1 MEPARVADMN
11 AEELQ
16 AWVRGSELSEQDVLD
31 ALRNPYCSVEVAE
44 AIAERRELLAGHTVR
59 ELLSSFRGL
68 AFARA
73 MDLIATLPWTSLL
86 ALAQNPRTPPMVG
99 RQAEKKLLAVLVRMS
114 LGEKVALARRVHRPL
129 LRPLIDAGD
138 RQVLIALLDNQ
149 RLSEND
155 VLLILNTAAAPPE
168 FYAELARHHR
178 WGQSYAV
185 RAALVRCPHAP
196 LPVALSALVQL
207 RSSDL
212 EAVATRPDVPEPV
225 RSAASALKE
234 REDKGLR
241 RVIEYSSYDSRSA
254 PAACE
259 SEGLR

>member
-11 AEELQ
+11 ADELR
-16 AWVRGSELSEQDVLD
+16 AWVRGGELSEHDVLD
-31 ALRNPYCSVEVAE
+31 ALRNPYCAAEVAE
-44 AIAERRELLAGHTVR
+44 AIADRPELLAAHTVR

-68 AFARA
+68 AFARV
-73 MDLIATLPWTSLL
+73 MDLVATLPWTSLL
-86 ALAQNPRTPPMVG
+86 ALAQNPKAPPMV
-99 RQAEKKLLAVLVRMS
+99 RRHVEKKLVAVLARMS

-129 LRPLIDAGD
+129 LRPLIEAGD
-138 RQVLIALLDNQ
+138 GQVLVALLDNQ

-155 VLLILNTAAAPPE
+155 VLLILNIAMAPPE
-168 FYAELARHHR
+168 FYNELARHHR

-185 RAALVRCPHAP
+185 RAALVRCRHTP

-212 EAVATRPDVPEPV
+212 EAVATRPDVPELV
-225 RSAASALKE
+225 RNAAAALRE

-241 RVIEYSSYDSRSA
+241 RVIEYPPHDSRSA

-259 SEGLR
+259 SESLR

>member
-11 AEELQ
+11 AAELRD
-16 AWVRGSELSEQDVLD
+16 WVRGGELTEADVLD
-31 ALRNPYCSVEVAE
+31 ALRNPYCSTEVAE
-44 AIAERRELLAGHTVR
+44 AIADRPELLAAHTVR

-86 ALAQNPRTPPMVG
+86 ALAQNPKTPPMIG
-99 RQAEKKLLAVLVRMS
+99 RQAEKKLLAVLARMN

-129 LRPLIDAGD
+129 LRPLIDAAD
-138 RQVLIALLDNQ
+138 RQVLVALLDNQ
-149 RLSEND
+149 RLTEND
-155 VLLILNTAAAPPE
+155 VLLILNTAVAPPE
-168 FYAELARHHR
+168 FYADLARHHR

-185 RAALVRCPHAP
+185 HAALVRCRHAP

-212 EAVATRPDVPEPV
+212 EAVAARPDVPEPV
-225 RSAASALKE
+225 RSAAAALKE
-234 REDKGLR
+234 KEDKGLR
-241 RVIEYSSYDSRSA
+241 RVIEYPTHDSRST